1 LSESAKQLEQD
12 KTVYRVDGFSCA
24 NCAGKFEKNVK
35 KLPGVQEAKVNFGAS
50 KIDVYGN
57 ATIEELEKAGAF
69 ENLKVAPEKPRRQA
83 QVVIENKN
91 VYRVEGFSCANC
103 AGKFEKNVKQLP
115 GVQEAKVNFGASKI
129 DVYGNATIE
138 ELEKAGAFEN
148 LKVAPEKPRRQAQVV
163 IENKN
168 VYRVEGFSCAN
179 CAGKFEKNVKQL
191 PGVEEAKVNFG
202 ASKIDVYGNATIEE
216 LEKAGAFENLK
227 IAPEKSVRQAS
238 QEVKKEE
245 KVPFYKKYSTLLY
258 ASLLI
263 VFGYLSSFV
272 NGDENIVTTILFVA
286 SMLIGGL
293 SLFKVGLQNL
303 VRFEFDMK
311 TLMTVAVIGGAII
324 GEWAEVS
331 IVVILFAIS
340 EALERFSMDKA
351 RQSIRSLMDIAPK
364 EALVRRNGQEM
375 MIHVDDITVGDIM
388 IVKPGQKIAMDGV
401 VVSGYSAVN
410 QAAITGESVPVEK
423 TVDDEVFAGTL
434 NEEGLLEV
442 KITKLVE
449 DTTISKIIHLVEEAQ
464 GERAPSQAFV
474 EKFAKYYTPIIMIIA
489 ALVAVIPPIFFG
501 GSWETWIYQGLA
513 VLVVGCPCALVIST
527 PISIVSAIGNAAKKG
542 VLIKGG
548 VYLEEMGSLK
558 AIAFDKTGTLTKGVP
573 VVTDFNV
580 LNKHVN
586 EKELLSIITALEYRS
601 QHPLASAIMKK
612 AEEENITYSDVLVED
627 FSSITGKGIKGIVNG
642 NTYYIGSP
650 KLFKELA
657 TTNFDKNLEKNVT
670 TLQNQ
675 GKTAMV
681 VGTEKEMLAVIAV
694 ADEVR
699 ESSKEVIQKLHQLGI
714 KKTIMLTGDNKGTAN
729 AIGGHV
735 GVSDIQAELMPQDKL
750 DYIKQLR
757 SQYGNVA
764 MVGDGV
770 NDAPALA
777 ASTVG
782 IAMGGAGTDTALETA
797 DVALMGDDLRKL
809 PFTVKLSRK
818 ALNIIKA
825 NITFAIAIKLIA
837 LLLVIPG
844 WLTLWIAILSDMG
857 ATLLV
862 ALNGMRLMKVKE

>member
-1 LSESAKQLEQD
+1 MSDQKAITSEQEMKA
-12 KTVYRVDGFSCA
+12 YRVQGFTCA

-35 KLPGVQEAKVNFGAS
+35 QLSGVEDAKVNFGAS
-50 KIDVYGN
+50 KIAVYGN

-69 ENLKVAPEKPRRQA
+69 ENLKV
-83 QVVIENKN
+83 
-91 VYRVEGFSCANC
+91 
-103 AGKFEKNVKQLP
+103 
-115 GVQEAKVNFGASKI
+115 
-129 DVYGNATIE
+129 T
-138 ELEKAGAFEN
+138 
-148 LKVAPEKPRRQAQVV
+148 
-163 IENKN
+163 
-168 VYRVEGFSCAN
+168 
-179 CAGKFEKNVKQL
+179 
-191 PGVEEAKVNFG
+191 
-202 ASKIDVYGNATIEE
+202 
-216 LEKAGAFENLK
+216 
-227 IAPEKSVRQAS
+227 PEKSARQAS
-238 QEVKKEE
+238 QEVKEDTKEN
-245 KVPFYKKYSTLLY
+245 KVPFYKKHSTLLY

-263 VFGYLSSFV
+263 AFGYLSSYV
-272 NGDENIVTTILFVA
+272 NGEENIVTTLLFLA
-286 SMLIGGL
+286 SMFIGGL

-303 VRFEFDMK
+303 LRFEFDMK

-324 GEWAEVS
+324 GEWAEVA

-340 EALERFSMDKA
+340 EALERFSMDRA

-364 EALVRRNGQEM
+364 EALVRRNGQEI
-375 MIHVDDITVGDIM
+375 MIHVDDIAVGDIM

-423 TVDDEVFAGTL
+423 TVDNEVFAGTL

-442 KITKLVE
+442 EITKLVE

-474 EKFAKYYTPIIMIIA
+474 DKFAKYYTPIIMIIA
-489 ALVAVIPPIFFG
+489 ALVAIVPPLFFD

-542 VLIKGG
+542 VLVKGG
-548 VYLEEMGSLK
+548 VYLEEMGALK

-573 VVTDFNV
+573 AVTDYNV
-580 LNKHVN
+580 LNKQIN

-612 AEEENITYSDVLVED
+612 AEEENITYSDVQVED

-642 NTYYIGSP
+642 TTYYIGSP
-650 KLFKELA
+650 KLFKELL
-657 TTNFDKNLEKNVT
+657 TNDFDKDLEQNVT

-675 GKTAMV
+675 GKTAMII
-681 VGTEKEMLAVIAV
+681 GTEKEILAVIAV

-699 ESSKEVIQKLHQLGI
+699 ESSKEILQKLHQLGI

-729 AIGGHV
+729 AIGGQV
-735 GVSDIQAELMPQDKL
+735 GVSDIEAELMPQDKL
-750 DYIKQLR
+750 DFIKQLR
-757 SQYGNVA
+757 SEYGNVA

-818 ALNIIKA
+818 TLNIIKA
-825 NITFAIAIKLIA
+825 NITFAIAIKFIA

-862 ALNGMRLMKVKE
+862 ALNGLRLMRVKE

>member
-1 LSESAKQLEQD
+1 MSEATKPLEE
-12 KTVYRVDGFSCA
+12 KYVYRVDGFSCA

-35 KLPGVQEAKVNFGAS
+35 QIPGVEDAKVNFGAS
-50 KIDVYGN
+50 KISVYGETTVEDLEKAGAFEN
-57 ATIEELEKAGAF
+57 LKVAPEKPRRQAPQEVKQDKNVYSVEGFSCANCAGKFEKNVKQIPSVEDAKVNFGASKISVYGEVTIEELEKAGAF
-69 ENLKVAPEKPRRQA
+69 ENLKVAPEKPARQA
-83 QVVIENKN
+83 TQD
-91 VYRVEGFSCANC
+91 
-103 AGKFEKNVKQLP
+103 VKQ
-115 GVQEAKVNFGASKI
+115 
-129 DVYGNATIE
+129 
-138 ELEKAGAFEN
+138 EK
-148 LKVAPEKPRRQAQVV
+148 
-163 IENKN
+163 
-168 VYRVEGFSCAN
+168 
-179 CAGKFEKNVKQL
+179 
-191 PGVEEAKVNFG
+191 
-202 ASKIDVYGNATIEE
+202 
-216 LEKAGAFENLK
+216 
-227 IAPEKSVRQAS
+227 
-238 QEVKKEE
+238 EVKKEE
-245 KVPFYKKYSTLLY
+245 KVPFYKKHSTLLY

-263 VFGYLSSFV
+263 VFGYLSVFV
-272 NGDENIVTTILFVA
+272 NGDENIVTTLLFVA

-293 SLFKVGLQNL
+293 SLFKVGFQNL
-303 VRFEFDMK
+303 LRFEFDMK

-331 IVVILFAIS
+331 VVVILFAIS
-340 EALERFSMDKA
+340 ESLERFSMDKA

-364 EALVRRNGQEM
+364 EALVKRNGQEM
-375 MIHVDDITVGDIM
+375 MIHVDDIAVGDIM

-423 TVDDEVFAGTL
+423 TDNDEVFAGTL

-442 KITKLVE
+442 EITKLVE

-474 EKFAKYYTPIIMIIA
+474 DKFAKYYTPIIMIIA
-489 ALVAVIPPIFFG
+489 ALVAIVPPLFFG
-501 GSWETWIYQGLA
+501 GSWETWVYQGLA

-548 VYLEEMGSLK
+548 VYLEEMGALK
-558 AIAFDKTGTLTKGVP
+558 AMAFDKTGTLTKGVP

-580 LNKHVN
+580 LNKQVDEN
-586 EKELLSIITALEYRS
+586 EMLSIITALEYRS
-601 QHPLASAIMKK
+601 QHPLASAIMKR
-612 AEEENITYSDVLVED
+612 AEEANISYSEVVAED
-627 FSSITGKGIKGIVNG
+627 FASITGKGIKGTVDGI
-642 NTYYIGSP
+642 TYYIGSP
-650 KLFKELA
+650 KLFEELSVS
-657 TTNFDKNLEKNVT
+657 NFDKNLVQNVT

-681 VGTEKEMLAVIAV
+681 VGTDKEILAVIAV

-699 ESSKEVIQKLHQLGI
+699 ESSKEVIHKLHQLGI
-714 KKTIMLTGDNKGTAN
+714 KNTIMLTGDNKATAN
-729 AIGGHV
+729 AIGSDV
-735 GVSDIQAELMPQDKL
+735 GVSDVQAELMPQDKL
-750 DYIKQLR
+750 DYIKQFR
-757 SQYGNVA
+757 SQFSNVA
-764 MVGDGV
+764 MIGDGV

-797 DVALMGDDLRKL
+797 DVALMGDDLTKL

-818 ALNIIKA
+818 ALNIIKS

-844 WLTLWIAILSDMG
+844 WLTLWIAIVSDMG

-862 ALNGMRLMKVKE
+862 ALNGLRLMRVKE